1 MNRLRLRAHPHSAAV
16 IIATFRATVPFRPAG
31 GCATATANAGI
42 AAPCTEDRIA

>member
-1 MNRLRLRAHPHSAAV
+1 MSKHYFRAHPHSAAV

-42 AAPCTEDRIA
+42 EAPCAEDRIA